1 MIIGPIATRQ
11 PFLAADYQFIRDRTE
26 RRITMTIPGPI
37 TIIESV
43 KDEHYGDDATLAM
56 DLAAII
62 RMEVETLAAAGCNVV
77 QFD

>member
-26 RRITMTIPGPI
+26 RRITMTIPGPM

-43 KDEHYGDDATLAM
+43 KDEHYGDDAALAM
-56 DLAAII
+56 DLAATI